1 MEKMF
6 PLPSIYYPDFIAANQ
21 ESRADNILP
30 GDSKM
35 AHLLQ
40 IRKDIREFKAANNV
54 DKVIVLWT
62 ANTERFCEI
71 QAGVHDTYENLM
83 KAIELNNP
91 EISPSTIFA
100 LATIS
105 EGCSYINGS
114 PQNSLVPGV
123 IQHAKK

>member
-114 PQNSLVPGV
+114 P
-123 IQHAKK
+123 